1 LARLKLT
8 GSAEV
13 EVEVEVER
21 RSDSSDLSLDL
32 SLNLPE
38 SWRTFSASC
47 RPRYLSLIS
56 NLGTL
61 GSLNGRAA
69 NRKEDDIVKQT
80 RGRLGVGIVLT
91 ASLLM
96 GVGCGGTGKTF
107 YLDLQQKQAAA
118 QYMEPE
124 SVRIIIEPFEDRR
137 LEKNRLGLRTHLWG
151 GVTYFNVAGE
161 RPGDVIAQALVDR
174 LKTRGWKDRA
184 WTVRV
189 ASSGAVTNLN
199 DADIVIS
206 GQLLDF
212 SANAK
217 SRLFSTVVNTS
228 SKMVITA
235 RNIGNQSSTTR
246 NVEGAERDTVVWFS
260 EDDVQQLLATT
271 LKDSIDR
278 YLADTTIEHKALRS
292 VR

>member
-1 LARLKLT
+1 M
-8 GSAEV
+8 
-13 EVEVEVER
+13 
-21 RSDSSDLSLDL
+21 
-32 SLNLPE
+32 
-38 SWRTFSASC
+38 
-47 RPRYLSLIS
+47 
-56 NLGTL
+56 
-61 GSLNGRAA
+61 
-69 NRKEDDIVKQT
+69 KQT

-96 GVGCGGTGKTF
+96 GVGCAGTGKTV
-107 YLDLQQKQAAA
+107 YLDVQQKQAAA
-118 QYMEPE
+118 QYIEPE
-124 SVRIIIEPFEDRR
+124 PVRIVIESFEDRR

-151 GVTYFNVAGE
+151 GVSYFNVEGE
-161 RPGDVIAQALVDR
+161 RPGDVIAQALADR

-184 WTVRV
+184 WTVQV

-235 RNIGNQSSTTR
+235 RNIGDQSSTIR
-246 NVEGAERDTVVWFS
+246 GVEGAQRDTVV
-260 EDDVQQLLATT
+260 
-271 LKDSIDR
+271 
-278 YLADTTIEHKALRS
+278 
-292 VR
+292 

>member
-1 LARLKLT
+1 M
-8 GSAEV
+8 
-13 EVEVEVER
+13 
-21 RSDSSDLSLDL
+21 
-32 SLNLPE
+32 
-38 SWRTFSASC
+38 
-47 RPRYLSLIS
+47 
-56 NLGTL
+56 
-61 GSLNGRAA
+61 
-69 NRKEDDIVKQT
+69 KQT
-80 RGRLGVGIVLT
+80 RGRLGVGIVIA
-91 ASLLM
+91 ASLL
-96 GVGCGGTGKTF
+96 VGAGCAGTGKTV
-107 YLDLQQKQAAA
+107 YLNLQQKQAAA
-118 QYMEPE
+118 QYQEPE
-124 SVRIIIEPFEDRR
+124 PVRIVIETFEDRR

-151 GVTYFNVAGE
+151 GVTYFNVVGE
-161 RPGDVIAQALVDR
+161 QPGDVIAQALVDR
-174 LKTRGWKDRA
+174 LTARGWKDRA

-235 RNIGNQSSTTR
+235 RNLGDQSTTTR
-246 NVEGAERDTVVWFS
+246 GVEGAQRDTVIWFS
-260 EDDVQQLLATT
+260 EDDVQQLLAAT

-278 YLADTTIEHKALRS
+278 YLDDTTIEQKALRQ

>member
-1 LARLKLT
+1 M
-8 GSAEV
+8 
-13 EVEVEVER
+13 
-21 RSDSSDLSLDL
+21 
-32 SLNLPE
+32 
-38 SWRTFSASC
+38 
-47 RPRYLSLIS
+47 
-56 NLGTL
+56 
-61 GSLNGRAA
+61 
-69 NRKEDDIVKQT
+69 KQT
-80 RGRLGVGIVLT
+80 RGRLGVGIVIA
-91 ASLLM
+91 ASLL
-96 GVGCGGTGKTF
+96 VGAGCAGTGKTV
-107 YLDLQQKQAAA
+107 YLNLQQKPAAA
-118 QYMEPE
+118 QYQEPE
-124 SVRIIIEPFEDRR
+124 PVRIVIETFEDRR

-151 GVTYFNVAGE
+151 GVTYFNVVGE
-161 RPGDVIAQALVDR
+161 QPGDVIAQALVDR

-235 RNIGNQSSTTR
+235 RNLGDQSTTTR
-246 NVEGAERDTVVWFS
+246 GVEGAQRDTVVWFS
-260 EDDVQQLLATT
+260 EDDVQQLLAAT

-278 YLADTTIEHKALRS
+278 YLVDTTIEQKALRQ

>member
-1 LARLKLT
+1 M
-8 GSAEV
+8 
-13 EVEVEVER
+13 
-21 RSDSSDLSLDL
+21 
-32 SLNLPE
+32 
-38 SWRTFSASC
+38 
-47 RPRYLSLIS
+47 
-56 NLGTL
+56 
-61 GSLNGRAA
+61 
-69 NRKEDDIVKQT
+69 KQT
-80 RGRLGVGIVLT
+80 RGRLGVGIVIA
-91 ASLLM
+91 ASLL
-96 GVGCGGTGKTF
+96 VGAGCAGTGKTV
-107 YLDLQQKQAAA
+107 YLNLQQKQAAA

-124 SVRIIIEPFEDRR
+124 PVRIVIETFEDRR

-151 GVTYFNVAGE
+151 GVSYFNVVGE
-161 RPGDVIAQALVDR
+161 RPGDVIAQALADR

-235 RNIGNQSSTTR
+235 RNLGDQSTTTR
-246 NVEGAERDTVVWFS
+246 GVEGAQRDTVIWFS
-260 EDDVQQLLATT
+260 EDDVQQLLAAT

-278 YLADTTIEHKALRS
+278 YLDDTTIEQKALRQ

>member
-1 LARLKLT
+1 M
-8 GSAEV
+8 
-13 EVEVEVER
+13 
-21 RSDSSDLSLDL
+21 
-32 SLNLPE
+32 
-38 SWRTFSASC
+38 
-47 RPRYLSLIS
+47 
-56 NLGTL
+56 
-61 GSLNGRAA
+61 
-69 NRKEDDIVKQT
+69 KQT
-80 RGRLGVGIVLT
+80 RGRLGVGIVIA
-91 ASLLM
+91 ASLL
-96 GVGCGGTGKTF
+96 VGAGCAGTGKTV
-107 YLDLQQKQAAA
+107 YLNLQQKQAAA
-118 QYMEPE
+118 QYLEPE
-124 SVRIIIEPFEDRR
+124 PVRIVIETFEDRR

-161 RPGDVIAQALVDR
+161 QPGDVIAQALVDR
-174 LKTRGWKDRA
+174 LTARGWKDRA

-189 ASSGAVTNLN
+189 ASSGAVTNLS

-235 RNIGNQSSTTR
+235 RNLGDQSTTTR
-246 NVEGAERDTVVWFS
+246 GVEGAQRDTVVWFS
-260 EDDVQQLLATT
+260 EDDVQQLLAAT

-278 YLADTTIEHKALRS
+278 YLYDTTIEQKALRQ